1 VSGRTGT
8 GSGSFGSGRTAGY
21 AIGEGRTSPWLEAI
35 AGIRERPCPRLVS
48 KWVNEDSHTEPWT
61 LIVYYRQSSGIPRSK
76 TRGLMAPRA
85 KTAKI
90 WPGHILKLQ
99 SVPNPK
105 SPKN

>member
-1 VSGRTGT
+1 MTDEGDTPPAKKQKGSMAKKKAVQRRYAGLLWSTSGPK
-8 GSGSFGSGRTAGY
+8 A
-21 AIGEGRTSPWLEAI
+21 
-35 AGIRERPCPRLVS
+35 
-48 KWVNEDSHTEPWT
+48 
-61 LIVYYRQSSGIPRSK
+61 SGIPRSK

-105 SPKN
+105 SPKI

>member
-1 VSGRTGT
+1 MVRHLPLYNH
-8 GSGSFGSGRTAGY
+8 RA
-21 AIGEGRTSPWLEAI
+21 
-35 AGIRERPCPRLVS
+35 RESNVC
-48 KWVNEDSHTEPWT
+48 EP
-61 LIVYYRQSSGIPRSK
+61 SGIPRSK

-105 SPKN
+105 SPKI